1 MNDFPP
7 ELKKDWTG
15 QRLEIETLTRKLRR
29 DAVYWRLLLVLSMV
43 MGAIGIAAGI
53 WFAAIALHQRDLLHA
68 LAALALLTA
77 IPPAAVA
84 EFRARRDALKW
95 HDPTPEGVIR
105 HALQRVDAT
114 TRLLRITFANALVL
128 ISLAAIVW
136 ISVGLG
142 LIKGDAPLVLITLLW
157 IGFGFAA
164 LFWVRWRSRT
174 NGRAGER
181 CQMLLR
187 EYADARRDEE

>member
-1 MNDFPP
+1 MNDFPL
-7 ELKKDWTG
+7 ELKKDWTR

-29 DAVYWRLLLVLSMV
+29 DAIYWRLLLVLSML
-43 MGAIGIAAGI
+43 MGAVGIAAGI

-105 HALQRVDAT
+105 HALRRVDAT
-114 TRLLRITFANALVL
+114 KRLLRITFANALVL

-157 IGFGFAA
+157 IGFGFAT
-164 LFWVRWRSRT
+164 LVWVRWRSRT
-174 NGRAGER
+174 NSRAGER
-181 CQMLLR
+181 GQLLLR
-187 EYADARRDEE
+187 EYADAKRDEE